1 MNEIISN
8 EAYEQ
13 AYTLHRRIVVNAQAA
28 QDSLFEVCK
37 GLKEMRDKE
46 LFKELGYENF
56 KDYSSAE
63 LGMTSRNANRYIS
76 IAEMVEKSGTSMSPN
91 IGTTR
96 LYLLSTLAEDDR
108 KEVAE
113 STDLEHISVREL
125 QKKIDDLKAEKES
138 IKQEAE
144 LDRKEQERANELAQ
158 SFKAECKRRAEEQ
171 DRLEE
176 LVSKLQEDIK
186 ILEARPVEVAVEN
199 DPEAEKQLAEKEQ
212 QLKELQKQL
221 KDIKKSLKD
230 EKQASASAMQEALDK
245 QAAEHKSETD
255 RLTAEMAELERQ
267 LAVKPK
273 EIRVT
278 VDEDKVTFKIKLST
292 AYEALM
298 PAAQFAAASENEEFK
313 VKLIA
318 LLDAARKIVEKE

>member
-13 AYTLHRRIVVNAQAA
+13 AYTLHRRIVVNAQSA

-113 STDLEHISVREL
+113 STDLEHISVRDL
-125 QKKIDDLKAEKES
+125 QKKIDELKAEKETAA
-138 IKQEAE
+138 QEAE
-144 LDRKEQERANELAQ
+144 AAKRKESKAFEQLSIVKTDSEMLSKKVQELQAEL
-158 SFKAECKRRAEEQ
+158 KE
-171 DRLEE
+171 
-176 LVSKLQEDIK
+176 
-186 ILEARPVEVAVEN
+186 LEARPVEVAVEN

-221 KDIKKSLKD
+221 KDVKKSLKD